1 MKDWIGNKTIKTLG
15 ATNLSDRER
24 EINDFYATDP
34 RAIPALLEKETFNN
48 VWECA
53 CGQGHLAKELDK
65 KGILAKATDLIDR
78 GYGDGQVD
86 FLLESEKWNGDIIT
100 NPPFRYASQFIET
113 AINLSNY
120 KYAENKKVAMLLR
133 IQFLEGKARKKLF
146 KKYPPRFI
154 YVFSDRLKC
163 ALNGNFNDM
172 KGSAVCYAWFVWYKN
187 YQGETIIKW
196 L

>member
-34 RAIPALLEKETFNN
+34 RAMPALLQEETFNN

-65 KGILAKATDLIDR
+65 KGILGKATDLIDR
-78 GYGDGQVD
+78 SYGNGQVD
-86 FLLESEKWNGDIIT
+86 FLMENEKWSGDIIT

-113 AINLSNY
+113 AISLSDN
-120 KYAENKKVAMLLR
+120 KVAMLLR
-133 IQFLEGKARKKLF
+133 IQFLEGRARKKLF
-146 KKYPPRFI
+146 RKYPPRFI

-172 KGSAVCYAWFVWYKN
+172 KGSAVCYAWFVWYKD
-187 YQGETIIKW
+187 YIGETIIKW